1 MKTGEKL
8 DVLAQRIEAAADL
21 LLELRAENSTL
32 KQENAQLRSKLT
44 ALKQEIR
51 KLNVTR
57 SDRSTT
63 IREKL
68 RSVLV
73 RLEELEQLQA

>member
-8 DVLAQRIEAAADL
+8 DVLAERIEAAADL